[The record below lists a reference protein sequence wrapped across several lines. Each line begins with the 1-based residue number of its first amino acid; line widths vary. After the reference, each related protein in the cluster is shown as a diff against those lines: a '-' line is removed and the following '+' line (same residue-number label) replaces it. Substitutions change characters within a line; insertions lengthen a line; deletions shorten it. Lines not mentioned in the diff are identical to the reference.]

1 MPPSLS
7 AFLEWVLHSGPPE
20 ARSGAQHLRDRLSHR
35 QPRLCQ
41 AHYSDGR
48 PVADGVPKA
57 EESRLIGRLDNAYAK
72 VVKMASGGCCAQ
84 KCLGKLDKTRLVVQA
99 LCHQAE
105 EFQSRKTEVSRA
117 AKEHVVEDG
126 QGNKVVAHRV
136 QGVLVCATAFGVS
149 RGVSAATV
157 SRHRKGAKETDF
169 VESRPHA
176 SRGVLRPT
184 VGAQESAEW
193 MEKFFGRF
201 AQPFPHKATRSH
213 QTGEGR
219 TQHFLPS
226 RLFSTFSSVYEEY
239 KKACCET
246 NKAPVSFNTFRR
258 AWLSAHFEV
267 GACVPIDSP
276 QVCE

>member
-20 ARSGAQHLRDRLSHR
+20 ARSGAQHLHDRLSHR
-35 QPRLCQ
+35 QPRLRQ

-117 AKEHVVEDG
+117 AKEHVVEDSH
-126 QGNKVVAHRV
+126 GNKVVAHRV
-136 QGVLVCATAFGVS
+136 QGVFPVASVPPLCLGIARVPRRPISWSLDHTPPAVSCGPQLEPKRAQNGWRSFLVALRNHFRT
-149 RGVSAATV
+149 RPLAATRRGRGERNTSCPQDCSARSLPFTKSTRRPV
-157 SRHRKGAKETDF
+157 VRRTRHRCPSTPSVG
-169 VESRPHA
+169 
-176 SRGVLRPT
+176 RGCRLTLR
-184 VGAQESAEW
+184 
-193 MEKFFGRF
+193 
-201 AQPFPHKATRSH
+201 
-213 QTGEGR
+213 
-219 TQHFLPS
+219 
-226 RLFSTFSSVYEEY
+226 
-239 KKACCET
+239 
-246 NKAPVSFNTFRR
+246 
-258 AWLSAHFEV
+258 
-267 GACVPIDSP
+267 
-276 QVCE
+276 